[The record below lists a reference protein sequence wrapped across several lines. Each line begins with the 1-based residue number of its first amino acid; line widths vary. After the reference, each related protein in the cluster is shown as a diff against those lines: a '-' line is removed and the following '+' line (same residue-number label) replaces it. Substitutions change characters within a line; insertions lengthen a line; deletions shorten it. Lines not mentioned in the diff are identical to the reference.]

1 MKYSKRAGVINEF
14 EINRAKQFA
23 DYYNIRLDIV
33 DFDLTGIECIDYWES
48 IIPTLRSQHIYS
60 FSALNFSKL
69 IDL

>member
-33 DFDLTGIECIDYWES
+33 DFDLTGIECIGLLGKYY
-48 IIPTLRSQHIYS
+48 T
-60 FSALNFSKL
+60 NFEITTYL
-69 IDL
+69 